1 MKATKSALAS
11 MISSAI
17 TTDIGVEASSG
28 IGSAP
33 KSIRP
38 VTTPLALFVT
48 LGLPAGAIGVAWPHM
63 RASLGAPLACLGL
76 LLAAFTVGY
85 FVASASSGPVRHRLG
100 TAILLMAGCA
110 LASAGTLGLS
120 LAGEWWL
127 VPVAGLVIGA
137 GSGLI
142 DAAVNAHVALSRSVR
157 YMGWLHACWALGAA
171 LGPPL
176 VVISLAATS
185 SWRAS
190 VAAVAGA
197 FLGIGP
203 GLGFRR
209 GARPATP
216 GACRPRA
223 TPPRS

>member
-63 RASLGAPLACLGL
+63 RASLGAPLAGLGL

-100 TAILLMAGCA
+100 TAILLMAGCT
-110 LASAGTLGLS
+110 LASAGTLR
-120 LAGEWWL
+120 
-127 VPVAGLVIGA
+127 V
-137 GSGLI
+137 
-142 DAAVNAHVALSRSVR
+142 
-157 YMGWLHACWALGAA
+157 
-171 LGPPL
+171 
-176 VVISLAATS
+176 SLAAEG
-185 SWRAS
+185 WRSPPAPP
-190 VAAVAGA
+190 A
-197 FLGIGP
+197 I
-203 GLGFRR
+203 R
-209 GARPATP
+209 GR
-216 GACRPRA
+216 
-223 TPPRS
+223 